1 MWFKEKKAMAPLY
14 KDETHRRAFAT
25 ASGRPPGADKL
36 KKLKSK
42 DEKDERGWFARLFG
56 RK

>member
-1 MWFKEKKAMAPLY
+1 MWFKAKKNMAALY

-25 ASGRPPGADKL
+25 ASGRPKGADKL

-42 DEKDERGWFARLFG
+42 DSKDERGWLARLFG

>member
-14 KDETHRRAFAT
+14 KDETHRRSFAT